1 MTDADPARTAEV
13 IRQAEAHLHAITVA
27 KQAAM
32 QRLSPRTPA
41 RMSADQLAEAWRR
54 SGIRDPRRQ
63 FAPNVVEIAAR
74 RSQAAG
80 D

>member
-1 MTDADPARTAEV
+1 MTDADPTHTAEV
-13 IRQAEAHLHAITVA
+13 IRQAEAYLHAITVA

-54 SGIRDPRRQ
+54 SGVRDPRRQ
-63 FAPNVVEIAAR
+63 FVANVVDMTNQRAK
-74 RSQAAG
+74 AG
-80 D
+80 G